1 MKISNL
7 AMNLRGPWMI
17 SPEDAAAMAPIL
29 KGVLSGLI
37 TEFDKAPEPYLIKC
51 DSFMPAPAGAANPY
65 LDKSVYVTY
74 LKGTMMKYDDCEAYG
89 TKTIAK
95 NLLSADKNPEVIGH
109 IIVAD
114 SGGGSSASV
123 PAMASAIRSCQKPVI
138 GFVDGTA
145 ASACLY
151 ALSYCDTILA
161 SNEMDMVGCVG
172 TMITLSGLS
181 KYHKGTDG
189 TISVRIYADSAADKN
204 ADYEQALEG
213 DFRMIKE
220 TLLNP
225 ANAKFI
231 QDMKTNRP
239 GATDDQLTGMT
250 YYAKDVIG
258 SLIDGICSFEDAL
271 QTLVN
276 MATPV
281 NSTSTNMAQPNNNY
295 PTLLAIPAFE
305 GQVFDQEG
313 ATTLQPNQLEAVEA
327 SLAEASGL
335 QATIDGLNGQL
346 ADAQQTIAARDARI
360 SELENSL
367 AAAIQRAENPSP
379 ETPNVDHTP
388 EGASQIRPAETFED
402 ALKACQ
408 DFLRN

>member
-17 SPEDAAAMAPIL
+17 TPEDAAVMAPIL
-29 KGVLSGLI
+29 KGVLGGLI
-37 TEFDKAPEPYLIKC
+37 TEFDRAPEPYLLKC
-51 DSFMPAPAGAANPY
+51 DSLVPAPAGAANPY
-65 LDKSVYVTY
+65 RDKSVYVTY
-74 LKGTMMKYDDCEAYG
+74 LKGTMMKYDDCGAQG
-89 TKTIAK
+89 TKTIAN
-95 NLLSADKNPEVIGH
+95 NLLSADRNPEVIGH

-114 SGGGSSASV
+114 SGGGASASV
-123 PAMASAIRSCQKPVI
+123 PALASAIRSCQKPVI

-161 SNEMDMVGCVG
+161 SDEMDMVGCVG

-181 KYHKGTDG
+181 KYHKDQDG
-189 TISVRIYADSAADKN
+189 TISVRIYADGAADKN

-231 QDMKTNRP
+231 QDMRTNRP
-239 GATDDQLTGMT
+239 ASTDDQLTGKT
-250 YYAKDVIG
+250 YYAKDVVG
-258 SLIDGICSFEDAL
+258 SLIDGICSFEEAVQSL
-271 QTLVN
+271 MTMATLVN
-276 MATPV
+276 P
-281 NSTSTNMAQPNNNY
+281 TSTNMARPNNNY
-295 PTLLAIPAFE
+295 PTLLAIPAFD

-313 ATTLQPNQLEAVEA
+313 ATTLQRIQLEAVEA

-335 QATIDGLNGQL
+335 QSIIDGLNGQL
-346 ADAQQTIAARDARI
+346 AEAQRTIAARDTRI

-367 AAAIQRAENPSP
+367 EAAIQRAENPSP
-379 ETPNVDHTP
+379 EAPAVDHTP
-388 EGASQIRPAETFED
+388 EGASQIRPAESFEE
-402 ALKACQ
+402 ALEACR